1 MFDAIPQIDFSP
13 ARDGDPAGRRRL
25 AAEIGAACAST
36 GFFLLTGHGL
46 APAAIAAQFGWT
58 KRFFDLPPAE
68 KQALRFGPERRGYEG
83 LGAQTLDATAA
94 PDRKEAYY
102 CGIDWPADHPY
113 VVAGLDSYGR
123 NRWPTQLPGF
133 AEATAGYIA
142 IQIDLALEVMRLIA
156 LSLDLAEEHF
166 TPLFHEPI
174 ASLRLIRYPAQA
186 PDEAGFGAGAHTDW
200 GAVTLL
206 AQDDAGGLEV
216 LNPAGRWIPVPPV
229 PDAFVVNMGD
239 LIPRWTGGRYR
250 SIPHR
255 VINRSGRQRHSMP
268 FFLSPNF
275 HARIE
280 ALPGC
285 AEIAPACTAGE
296 HITEMARKTYGRAA

>member
-1 MFDAIPQIDFSP
+1 MFETIPEIDIAA
-13 ARDGDPAGRRRL
+13 ARSGEG
-25 AAEIGAACAST
+25 AARVRAAAAIGAACAST
-36 GFFLLTGHGL
+36 GFFLLTGHGV
-46 APAAIAAQFGWT
+46 APDTIAAQFDRT
-58 KRFFDLPPAE
+58 KRFFDLPLPE
-68 KQALRFGPERRGYEG
+68 KQALTFGPERRGYEG

-102 CGIDWPADHPY
+102 CGIDWPTDHPY
-113 VVAGLDSYGR
+113 VLAGLDSYGR
-123 NRWPTQLPGF
+123 NRWPAQLPGF
-133 AEATAGYIA
+133 AEETAAYI
-142 IQIDLALEVMRLIA
+142 QGQIA
-156 LSLDLAEEHF
+156 LSLDVMRLLALSLDLQEEHF

-186 PDEAGFGAGAHTDW
+186 PHEPGFGAGAHTDW
-200 GAVTLL
+200 GAITLL

-229 PDAFVVNMGD
+229 PGAFVVNMGD

-285 AEIAPACTAGE
+285 AEIAPPCTAGG
-296 HITEMARKTYGRAA
+296 HITEMARKTYGAAA